1 MELTSRHHI
10 LILLAASAVMIYL
23 YGNIDYT
30 VEPFRDMDL
39 RYYRQMAQASPHLA
53 EGVPPP
59 FAFRL
64 LGPWVAGLLPS
75 VYPAGGFL
83 ALTVIASLL
92 IPVFLYRFLIEFGI
106 ERSAAFVAALLF
118 VFNKHLF
125 GSSVW
130 NFFQVKD
137 SIGLLC
143 ISVCFIAMLR
153 GNWPLFS
160 LSLLVGVLS
169 GEAPLIMVPVLLAY
183 LIERRKPGEE
193 RRRAALSLLPGITGF
208 VLLRLLVPAQGGMG
222 LVEAFLHYSQKL
234 RYRLVWVGLL
244 VNPFI
249 PLVLLPLLY
258 IRDLWRFIK
267 SNIYLVVC
275 FAVVLAS
282 TLFGSNNE
290 RLMAPA
296 FIVFYAFIGVIM
308 ERYWRGKSWIVFAVA
323 AACFLASTHHLLAR
337 YPLPSRAVMRTIA
350 VVMTLSV
357 TFVSYLSSRS
367 QSGRGLGRN
376 LAP

>member
-10 LILLAASAVMIYL
+10 LILLAATALMIYL
-23 YGNIDYT
+23 YGSVDYT
-30 VEPFRDMDL
+30 AEPFRDMDL
-39 RYYRQMAQASPHLA
+39 SYYRQMAQASPHLA
-53 EGVPPP
+53 EGVPLP
-59 FAFRL
+59 FALRL
-64 LGPWVAGLLPS
+64 LGPWIAGLP
-75 VYPAGGFL
+75 PAADPVGFL

-92 IPVFLYRFLIEFGI
+92 IPVLLYRFLVEFGI

-118 VFNKHLF
+118 VFNKYLF

-143 ISVCFIAMLR
+143 ITACFLAMLR

-160 LSLLVGVLS
+160 LAMLIGTLS
-169 GEAPLIMVPVLLAY
+169 GEAPLLMIPVLLVY
-183 LIERRKPGEE
+183 LIERRMPGAVW
-193 RRRAALSLLPGITGF
+193 RRAALSLLPGIAGF
-208 VLLRLLVPAQGGMG
+208 LLIRLLIPAQGGMG
-222 LVEAFLHYSQKL
+222 LVEAFLHYSRKL

-244 VNPFI
+244 VNPFV

-258 IRDLWRFIK
+258 IKDLWRFIR
-267 SNIYLVVC
+267 SNIYLVAC
-275 FAVVLAS
+275 FVFVFAS

-296 FIVFYAFIGVIM
+296 FIVFYAFIGVVA
-308 ERYWRGKSWIVFAVA
+308 ERHWRGKPWIVLAVVV
-323 AACFLASTHHLLAR
+323 ACIMTSAHHLLAR
-337 YPLPSRAVMRTIA
+337 YPLPSRAVTRTIA
-350 VVMTLSV
+350 AVMTLAV
-357 TFVSYLSSRS
+357 TLVSYFSSRS
-367 QSGRGLGRN
+367 QSGRDLGRN

>member
-1 MELTSRHHI
+1 MELTFRHHI
-10 LILLAASAVMIYL
+10 LILLAATAAMIYL
-23 YGNIDYT
+23 YGSVDYT
-30 VEPFRDMDL
+30 ADPFRNMDL
-39 RYYRQMAQASPHLA
+39 KYYRLMAQASPRLA

-64 LGPWVAGLLPS
+64 LGPWLAGLP
-75 VYPAGGFL
+75 PAPDPVGFL

-92 IPVFLYRFLIEFGI
+92 IPALFYRFLIEFGI

-125 GSSVW
+125 GSSIW

-137 SIGLLC
+137 SLGLLC
-143 ISVCFIAMLR
+143 ITACFITMLR

-160 LSLLVGVLS
+160 FSLIIGTVS
-169 GEAPLIMVPVLLAY
+169 GEAPLIVIPVLLVY
-183 LIERRKPGEE
+183 LIERGKPVSEW
-193 RRRAALSLLPGITGF
+193 RRAAISLIPGVAVF
-208 VLLRLLVPAQGGMG
+208 VLLRLLIPTQGGMG
-222 LVEAFLHYSQKL
+222 LVESFLHYSRKL
-234 RYRLVWVGLL
+234 RYRLVWAGLL

-258 IRDLWRFIK
+258 IRDLWRFMR
-267 SNIYLVVC
+267 SNIYL
-275 FAVVLAS
+275 AVLLAFVFAS

-296 FIVFYAFIGVIM
+296 FIVFYAFIGVVA
-308 ERYWRGKSWIVFAVA
+308 ERYWRGRAWIVPAVV
-323 AACFLASTHHLLAR
+323 AACFLASSHHLLAR
-337 YPLPSRAVMRTIA
+337 FPLPGRAVTRTIA
-350 VVMTLSV
+350 AVMTLAV
-357 TFVSYLSSRS
+357 TFVSFYSSRS
-367 QSGRGLGRN
+367 QSGRDLGRN